1 VPGWTATQPA
11 TQNLAMTES
20 VTESVTDHRGLAVAY
35 FGRAWDLIDAAE
47 RTPEQDRDLLAAAF
61 ASRQHWVDAG
71 GTAQNLAVSD
81 WQVAHA
87 ASLAGL
93 ADTAL
98 LFARA
103 AVERSESD
111 DLPLWMQ
118 ASGHE
123 GLARAHAAAGDRS
136 SYEREA
142 ARARELLAQVDDT
155 EDRDLISSQLA
166 SIPVPD

>member
-1 VPGWTATQPA
+1 MNEPVI
-11 TQNLAMTES
+11 
-20 VTESVTDHRGLAVAY
+20 DHRGLAVSY
-35 FGRAWDLIDAAE
+35 FNRAWELIDASD
-47 RTPEQDRDLLAAAF
+47 RTAEQDRDLLAAAF

-93 ADTAL
+93 PDTAMA
-98 LFARA
+98 FASA
-103 AVERSESD
+103 ALERTEAH
-111 DLPLWMQ
+111 DLPVWMQ

-123 GLARAHAAAGDRS
+123 GMARAYAAAGDRS
-136 SYEREA
+136 GYDREA
-142 ARARELLAQVDDT
+142 ARTTELLATVDDA

>member
-1 VPGWTATQPA
+1 
-11 TQNLAMTES
+11 MTEP
-20 VTESVTDHRGLAVAY
+20 VIDHRGLAMAY
-35 FGRAWDLIDAAE
+35 FNRAWGLIDAAD

-71 GTAQNLAVSD
+71 GTPQNLAIAD

-98 LFARA
+98 VFASA
-103 AVERSESD
+103 AVDRAESA

-118 ASGHE
+118 ASGRE
-123 GLARAHAAAGDRS
+123 GLARAHAAAGDRAG
-136 SYEREA
+136 YDREA
-142 ARARELLAQVDDT
+142 ARARELLAAVEDT

-166 SIPVPD
+166 SIPVPT